1 MNQRLDKDAELM
13 IDALR
18 GLAAL
23 LVLLSHAF
31 ELGVSEVFGWD
42 PDKAPGIWRW
52 ARASLG
58 NGDFWV
64 WCFFVI
70 SGLCIHRS
78 IARDVAGGTFSWRRY
93 ALARTTRIY
102 PLFMLGLALA
112 FMAWM
117 LNLQFA
123 ADGGAHPVPWPQLAA
138 SLVNLQIFTSPF
150 PNFGPSW
157 SLTCEVIYY
166 AVWPVVL
173 LLAGGRVT
181 RAACISLTLFMS
193 FVAGILIIWHLLPRL
208 QSSTAMDGLWT
219 VCILAPVW
227 IAGAW
232 LGGTWGSFSVS
243 RRTWQIGILSCVLVI
258 VLEWV
263 LRYKHYP
270 VWGRHFTSWGAAP
283 GLVLLLAGAGHL
295 RLAARARAEPVCRWL
310 GQLSYPCYIL
320 HVPLLVLVNHAVDGA
335 MPRFAA
341 EHSVLLTAFET
352 LMVVV
357 ILALTGPPLERFFMS
372 WRSKVLADFEGT
384 RKTLA

>member
-1 MNQRLDKDAELM
+1 MTQRLDKDAELM

-18 GLAAL
+18 GIAAL
-23 LVLLSHAF
+23 MVLLCHAF

-42 PDKAPGIWRW
+42 PAKAPGLWRW

-78 IARDVAGGTFSWRRY
+78 IARDIAGGTFSWRRY
-93 ALARTTRIY
+93 LAARATRIY
-102 PLFMLGLALA
+102 PLFLLGLALA
-112 FMAWM
+112 VVAWM
-117 LNLQFA
+117 LNLQYA
-123 ADGGAHPVPWPQLAA
+123 TDGDAHPAPWPQLAA

-157 SLTCEVIYY
+157 SLTCEVLYY
-166 AVWPVVL
+166 AVWPALL
-173 LLAGGRVT
+173 LLAGGRVS
-181 RAACISLTLFMS
+181 RAACVAFALFMS
-193 FVAGILIIWHLLPRL
+193 SVAGIYLIWHLLPRL

-227 IAGAW
+227 VAGAW
-232 LGGTWGSFSVS
+232 LGGQWGSLAVS
-243 RRTWQIGILSCVLVI
+243 RRTWHIGILSCVLVMI
-258 VLEWV
+258 LEWV

-295 RLAARARAEPVCRWL
+295 HLAARAQVEPLCRWL
-310 GQLSYPCYIL
+310 GQFSYPCYIL
-320 HVPLLVLVNHAVDGA
+320 HVPLLVLVNHGVDKA
-335 MPRFAA
+335 LPQFAA
-341 EHSVLLTAFET
+341 EHSVLLTTLET
-352 LMVVV
+352 LLVIA
-357 ILALTGPPLERFFMS
+357 ILAFTGPPLERYFMN
-372 WRSKVLADFEGT
+372 WRTKVLASSSLS
-384 RKTLA
+384 RKVLA